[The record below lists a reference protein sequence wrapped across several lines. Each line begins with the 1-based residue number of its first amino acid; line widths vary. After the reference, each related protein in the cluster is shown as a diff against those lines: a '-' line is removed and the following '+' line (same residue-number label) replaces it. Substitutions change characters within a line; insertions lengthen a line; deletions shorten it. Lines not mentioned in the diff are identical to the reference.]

1 MNQSW
6 KRLISLL
13 LHRYLL
19 LQYVNEIDGQKFL
32 RAAFRALIGICREFL
47 VFSEC
52 QIDVFFNK
60 HLLQDCAL
68 ICEVGEY
75 ERFFAAF
82 QILTLSLHLHLDF
95 F

>member
-32 RAAFRALIGICREFL
+32 RPPFRALICVCCEFL
-47 VFSEC
+47 VFSER

-75 ERFFAAF
+75 ERFFAVF
-82 QILTLSLHLHLDF
+82 QLLTLSLHLHLDF